1 MYLQVWYP
9 GAGDF
14 AWALH
19 KPKVDPAPLA
29 PTERKLRRWDLSC
42 ISLLANLLI
51 KELVSSRV
59 TCWRLDSLN
68 ATETHHSNYKGSEAL
83 ATLTFYN
90 VNKKFQHWGAV
101 HILHHPNL
109 WFSEPRLPHP
119 STPLCYPSSA
129 FTQTSSF
136 QLRTCKSNKNTFQW
150 TEKRLLGLCFVLALH
165 CMTKFT

>member
-1 MYLQVWYP
+1 MLEVFSGPSTGPSWP
-9 GAGDF
+9 C
-14 AWALH
+14 
-19 KPKVDPAPLA
+19 PLA
-29 PTERKLRRWDLSC
+29 PTERKLRGWDLSC
-42 ISLLANLLI
+42 ISLLDLI
-51 KELVSSRV
+51 KELVSHRV
-59 TCWRLDSLN
+59 TCWRLDNLN
-68 ATETHHSNYKGSEAL
+68 ATETHHSNCKGSEAS
-83 ATLTFYN
+83 ATLTFYD

-136 QLRTCKSNKNTFQW
+136 PLRTCKSNKNTFQW

-165 CMTKFT
+165 CKTKFT